1 MDRSPR
7 IPANV
12 QELTA
17 RRSVSATFVS
27 RVQLAICRNEWALR
41 EARGV
46 LHATAFS
53 FFHRADQQLWETLGT
68 QLFVDSHPM
77 TIAIQS
83 TKLDCEWQIK
93 EGCPQIGTKVD
104 RLRPFESKLKNRLTT
119 LQDGSVS
126 EVTT

>member
-53 FFHRADQQLWETLGT
+53 FCTVQTSNCAPLRRKTPLAGAERVVEKYLSFEIDRTRTLA
-68 QLFVDSHPM
+68 V
-77 TIAIQS
+77 
-83 TKLDCEWQIK
+83 
-93 EGCPQIGTKVD
+93 
-104 RLRPFESKLKNRLTT
+104 
-119 LQDGSVS
+119 
-126 EVTT
+126 